1 MAEVK
6 AARLSG
12 YYGELKKFI
21 ENSNYNKVIKVANK
35 ILAED
40 VKEVKAWQC
49 KTVALINLDQFS
61 DALTTVIK
69 SKFFSELA
77 FEKAYCEYRLNKVAD
92 AFQTI
97 QGAAQSTPKV
107 LELQAQ
113 ILYRLERYD
122 ECHEVYRDII
132 RTTSDDFDMERETNM
147 TAVLVNRTVEGE
159 EDEGEV
165 PVVDDSASYELIYNG
180 ACRLLAAG
188 KLEQALEK
196 LQSAEEQC
204 RAYLTQEEGATEDEV
219 NEEVAIIRVQQ
230 GHCLQHLGREREALT
245 IYNSVLKTKPDDPAL
260 LAIINNNLVSINRT
274 ANVFDSRK
282 RMKAATASGL
292 EHKLTTRQ
300 RSTIALNHCLL
311 AYHTNQEEVCRTESQ
326 ALLKEYPLLTLKA
339 RVIQAA
345 QLGREG
351 KLNEAQALL
360 NDCIKEYPQHT
371 TEIQLMTTQI
381 LLAKGDKQAACTVL
395 SSLPDKD
402 RNRPGVVSALV
413 ALQVA
418 QGDRDAASKVL
429 REAVEWHQ
437 NNKTSASQLGELWRH
452 AADFH
457 LRTGDA
463 ATAASSLLEL
473 HKLNPHDT
481 TTLAQLITAYARYDL
496 KAAQKLS
503 RELPGVGSVVEGLD
517 VETLESALGHRY
529 FKKMQQGRGEASP
542 SSPKAPLTPGL
553 EQKKPVDKKKAK
565 KKKRKPRLPK
575 DYNPAMTPDPERWLP
590 RWQRKGYRK
599 KKDRRVKEVMKGT
612 QGVSSEAADKFDITK
627 TAGTH
632 KPAQAAMSPQPESQG
647 PRRNLIKKKGGG
659 KKKKGSGW

>member
-1 MAEVK
+1 MAEAK

-21 ENSNYNKVIKVANK
+21 ENSHYNKIIKCANK

-40 VKEVKAWQC
+40 VSEVKAWQC
-49 KTVALINLDQFS
+49 KAVALINIEQFAE
-61 DALTTVIK
+61 ALTTINK

-77 FEKAYCEYRLNKVAD
+77 FEKAYCEYRLNKVPA
-92 AFQTI
+92 AYETI
-97 QGAAQSTPKV
+97 QAAAEVTPRV
-107 LELQAQ
+107 QELKAQ
-113 ILYRLERYD
+113 ILYRLEKYD

-147 TAVLVNRTVEGE
+147 TAVEVNRTVEGE
-159 EDEGEV
+159 EDEV
-165 PVVDDSASYELIYNG
+165 PLVDDTASYELIYNG

-188 KLEQALEK
+188 RLEQAHDK
-196 LQSAEEQC
+196 LQVAETQC
-204 RAYLTQEEGATEDEV
+204 RSYLTQEEGATEDEI
-219 NEEVAIIRVQQ
+219 NDEVAIIRVQQ
-230 GHCLQHLGREREALT
+230 GHCLQRLGREREALA
-245 IYNSVLKTKPDDPAL
+245 IYNNVLKTRPDDPAL
-260 LAIINNNLVSINRT
+260 LAIINNNLVSINRA

-311 AYHTNQEEVCRTESQ
+311 AYHTNQEEVCRTEAQ
-326 ALLKEYPLLTLKA
+326 ALLKEYPQLSLKA

-351 KLNEAQALL
+351 KLAEAQALL
-360 NDCIKEYPQHT
+360 NTCVKEYPDQA

-381 LLAKGDKQAACTVL
+381 LLAKSDQKSACKVL
-395 SSLPDKD
+395 STLPEKD
-402 RNRPGVVSALV
+402 RNRQGVVSALV
-413 ALQVA
+413 ALHVA
-418 QGDRDAASKVL
+418 LGDRLAASRVL
-429 REAVEWHQ
+429 REAVQWHQ
-437 NNKTSASQLGELWRH
+437 NSKTSASQLGELWRH

-463 ATAASSLLEL
+463 ATAAGSLLEL
-473 HKLNPHDT
+473 HKLNPNDT

-503 RELPGVGSVVEGLD
+503 RELPGIGSVVEGLD
-517 VETLESALGHRY
+517 GEALEAALGHRY
-529 FKKMQQGRGEASP
+529 FKKQQGRGEASP
-542 SSPKAPLTPGL
+542 SSPKTPMTPGVD
-553 EQKKPVDKKKAK
+553 QKKLVEKKK

-575 DYNPAMTPDPERWLP
+575 DYNPAVTPDPERWLP

-632 KPAQAAMSPQPESQG
+632 KPAQAAMSPQPEPQG
-647 PRRNLIKKKGGG
+647 PRRNMMKKKGGA